1 MFRECIFCALIIVLH
16 TSMVCRLNMFGKNTL
31 RYDNTMETR
40 LKIMIALC
48 IVILFATLFVILI
61 SRIQQGK
68 KTPFTYSIDDL
79 THDKHDTTDEQR
91 KIHRRAAE
99 SEYWERKN
107 IDAGIYA

>member
-1 MFRECIFCALIIVLH
+1 
-16 TSMVCRLNMFGKNTL
+16 MVCRLNVFGKIL
-31 RYDNTMETR
+31 YVMIILWKPA

-48 IVILFATLFVILI
+48 ITILFATLLVILI

-68 KTPFTYSIDDL
+68 KNPFTYSIDDL

>member
-1 MFRECIFCALIIVLH
+1 MGL
-16 TSMVCRLNMFGKNTL
+16 KNTL

-40 LKIMIALC
+40 LKIAIALC
-48 IVILFATLFVILI
+48 IVILCATLVVILI
-61 SRIQQGK
+61 SIIRK
-68 KTPFTYSIDDL
+68 RNHFSYSIDDL

-107 IDAGIYA
+107 IDSGIYG